1 MMESPYKERKPQGH
15 SPGKSNKAALGG
27 SRLQSRHDA
36 LQSSASQVI
45 QAGFDRNVSEF
56 FGVTRK
62 EERKPRQQPVPAGK
76 KVPKDATWKLSQGY
90 AGEETAEPAPFPAI
104 PAGKIVPR
112 DPSLKLAY
120 GCESGFDENT
130 GIPPDPQRVSAEKV
144 TVPVTAIPA
153 GKIIPKDQKWSL
165 GLGYEA
171 TAPRDSQTDIH
182 PYEAAGVKIVKD
194 APWRPTD
201 GLTRQMFSRSQ
212 REDKSAALVPAGKLI
227 PKGQPL
233 SIAAGKPESLES
245 FRKNREYVAFT
256 PELRSSHPSESSN
269 FHQTAGKKIAR
280 DPVFSL
286 APATEAPANA
296 SFSAAE
302 RAFFGMSKAS
312 ALRSQTPQPYY
323 M

>member
-1 MMESPYKERKPQGH
+1 MTETPYKDRRVQGH
-15 SPGKSNKAALGG
+15 SPGKSNKAALGVG
-27 SRLQSRHDA
+27 RAQGRHDA

-56 FGVTRK
+56 FGVTQK
-62 EERKPRQQPVPAGK
+62 EERKHRQQPTPAGK
-76 KVPKDATWKLSQGY
+76 KVLKDATWRLSQGY
-90 AGEETAEPAPFPAI
+90 AGEQAVQPESLPGI

-120 GCESGFDENT
+120 GSSGFDDNT
-130 GIPPDPQRVSAEKV
+130 GIPLDPQRVSPEKV
-144 TVPVTAIPA
+144 TIPVVAIPA
-153 GKIIPKDQKWSL
+153 GKLIPKDQKWSL

-171 TAPRDSQTDIH
+171 TAPKGMQTDAQ

-212 REDKSAALVPAGKLI
+212 REDKSGALVPAGKLI

-245 FRKNREYVAFT
+245 YRRNRQYAAFT
-256 PELRSSHPSESSN
+256 PELLSSHPSESSN
-269 FHQTAGKKIAR
+269 LHQTAGKKIAR

-286 APATEAPANA
+286 APATEVPTNA

-312 ALRSQTPQPYY
+312 ALRSHTPQPYR